1 MADIRKGESF
11 GGLQLIV
18 SVYGS
23 PGVATISREVEKNG
37 SSKDRGCLTK
47 INSAYSE

>member
-23 PGVATISREVEKNG
+23 PGVATISEEVQKMGAVKTE
-37 SSKDRGCLTK
+37 
-47 INSAYSE
+47 AV